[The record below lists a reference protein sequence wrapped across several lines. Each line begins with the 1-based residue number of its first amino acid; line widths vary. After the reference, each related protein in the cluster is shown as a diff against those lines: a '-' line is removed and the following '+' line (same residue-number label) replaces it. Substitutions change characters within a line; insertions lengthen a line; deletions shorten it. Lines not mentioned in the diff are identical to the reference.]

1 MEVIGLILIG
11 GLAGWIAGTLIRGA
25 GYGLVINIVVGVIG
39 GVIGGKLFALLG
51 MVGDGSGPRTAAGWS
66 AWRWPWSARCCC
78 WPWSTWPALP
88 PALGVTDRCA
98 GAGPI
103 AR

>member
-51 MVGDGSGPRTAAGWS
+51 MVGDGSGAQDSGWLVRLALAVVGAVLLLALVDLAGRS
-66 AWRWPWSARCCC
+66 RRRSE
-78 WPWSTWPALP
+78 
-88 PALGVTDRCA
+88 
-98 GAGPI
+98 
-103 AR
+103 